1 MKAVLASSNPGKLRE
16 LSALLEPLGIDLVSQ
31 RDLAIEGADETG
43 TTFIENALQKARH
56 ACRLTGLPAIADDS
70 GIAVDALNG
79 APGVHSAR
87 YAGVDASDS
96 DNNDK
101 LLHALAHANDR
112 SAHYYCVIVFLES
125 ADDPAPLVATG
136 RWDGQIVDE
145 PRGENGFGYDPY
157 FLVEAC
163 SMTAAELPA
172 EVKNRLSH
180 RGQAV
185 AELISLLDTGDR

>member
-1 MKAVLASSNPGKLRE
+1 LKAVLASSNPGKLRE

-163 SMTAAELPA
+163 RMTAAELPA